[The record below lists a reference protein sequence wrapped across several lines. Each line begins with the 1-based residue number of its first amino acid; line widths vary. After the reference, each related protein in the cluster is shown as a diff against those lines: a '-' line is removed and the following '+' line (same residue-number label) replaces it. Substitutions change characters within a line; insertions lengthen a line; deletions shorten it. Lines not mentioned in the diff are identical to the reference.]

1 MKKITLILVTLG
13 VLLGVSACTSASAEA
28 SEYYV
33 SVDINPSIEFIV
45 DEDDL
50 VVSFELL
57 NEDAEII
64 AADIDFVGMN
74 VEDALAL
81 FLERATEAG
90 YIDVTSDDNAVLIT
104 VLGEEETDETGELRN
119 RLRARAQREFAERNI
134 MASVFTED
142 FTAEDLV
149 AEANE
154 LGITPGKLKMIKA
167 VQSIDDTLLTEDAID
182 MSVKDL
188 MALIRAHHQEAR
200 AAMTE
205 SRINARI
212 QLREQLMEENLAAL
226 EEHLRANENL
236 TEEEINAILEEIQE
250 RSTNRIQR
258 WEDRKEAW
266 ENRMSERNIPPYNNQ
281 DDETE
286 EDTTDT
292 EENPS

>member
-1 MKKITLILVTLG
+1 MKKIVLILVTLS
-13 VLLGVSACTSASAEA
+13 VLFGVSACTSAKAEA

-45 DEDDL
+45 DEDDI

-64 AADIDFVGMN
+64 AADIDFIGMN

-81 FLERATEAG
+81 FLEKATDAG
-90 YIDVTSDDNAVLIT
+90 YIDVTSDENAVLIT
-104 VLGEEETDETGELRN
+104 VLGEEETEETTELRN
-119 RLRARAQREFAERNI
+119 RLRNRAQREFAERNI

-167 VQSIDDTLLTEDAID
+167 AQSVDETLVTEDAID
-182 MSVKDL
+182 MPVKDL
-188 MALIRAHHQEAR
+188 MAIIRAHHQEAR
-200 AAMTE
+200 EAMTQ
-205 SRINARI
+205 SRINERI
-212 QLREQLMEENLAAL
+212 QVREQLMEENRAVI

-236 TEEEINAILEEIQE
+236 TEEQINTILEAIQE
-250 RSTNRIQR
+250 RSNIRTQR

-266 ENRMSERNIPPYNNQ
+266 ENRMNNRNLPPYNNQ
-281 DDETE
+281 QDETE
-286 EDTTDT
+286 EDTTNT